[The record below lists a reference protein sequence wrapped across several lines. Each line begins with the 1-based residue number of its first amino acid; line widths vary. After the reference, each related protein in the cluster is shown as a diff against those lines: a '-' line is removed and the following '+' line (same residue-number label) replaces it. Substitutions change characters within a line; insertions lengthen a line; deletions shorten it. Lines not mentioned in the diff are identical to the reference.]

1 MEREKNELCHG
12 QIFTSVV
19 AVSER
24 DVTMHNFDCH
34 LNEEFYFQ
42 RMVGKKYQKL
52 TLTMGFNDGAAIYEV
67 ITGMLRPTIGKKE
80 QNFIDRSV
88 TTFNFSPSA

>member
-1 MEREKNELCHG
+1 MDKYSL
-12 QIFTSVV
+12 TVV

-42 RMVGKKYQKL
+42 RIVGKKYRKL
-52 TLTMGFNDGAAIYEV
+52 TVTMEFNDGQSYKAIYEV
-67 ITGMLRPTIGKKE
+67 INNKKKGTE
-80 QNFIDRSV
+80 LH
-88 TTFNFSPSA
+88 